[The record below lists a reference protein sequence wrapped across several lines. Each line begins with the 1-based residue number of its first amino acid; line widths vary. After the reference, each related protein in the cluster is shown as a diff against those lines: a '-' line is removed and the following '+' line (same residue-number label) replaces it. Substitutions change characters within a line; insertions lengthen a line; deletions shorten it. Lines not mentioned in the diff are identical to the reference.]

1 MDVTGLIIRSV
12 DYGEADKILT
22 LATGEGLLTV
32 RVKGVRKASARLK
45 SVTGLLVFGEFS
57 LSQGK
62 NGYILSGVSAKEQ
75 FLNCW
80 TDAVRYA
87 SALLCTEIYEKCLS
101 AGEELSFSELVKTLA
116 DINYGEVYPLATA
129 LQYGVKVASEC
140 GIDVTEGVFPENVS
154 AVFSA
159 LTKVSDPIGCL
170 ADCSEREIKN
180 LIKHLE
186 AGFRSELGLKLT
198 VSGKIFNM
206 D

>member
-12 DYGEADKILT
+12 DYGEADRILT

-32 RVKGVRKASARLK
+32 RAKGVRKANARLK

-62 NGYILSGVSAKEQ
+62 NGYILSGVSLKEQ
-75 FLNCW
+75 FLKCW
-80 TDAVRYA
+80 TDTDCYA
-87 SALLCTEIYEKCLS
+87 AAFFCLEVYEKCFS
-101 AGEELSFSELVKTLA
+101 AGEELTFSDLVKTLA
-116 DINYGEVYPLATA
+116 DINYGEVYPLAVA
-129 LQYGVKVASEC
+129 LQYGVKVAAEC
-140 GIDVTEGVFPENVS
+140 GIDITEGVFPEDVS

-159 LTKVSDPIGCL
+159 LAKVSDPINCL